1 MVGEDS
7 LLAVIFPY
15 TPVRCETGLAIHLPE
30 GAALRSVVDLWSGRD
45 WTDRVEAGEEG
56 ALRIPLEIPGDLEL
70 LALLIG
76 YDKG

>member
-7 LLAVIFPY
+7 LLAIVFPY
-15 TPVRCETGLAIHLPE
+15 TPVRCETGLAINLPE
-30 GAALRSVVDLWSGRD
+30 GTALRSVVDLWSGRD
-45 WTDRVEAGEEG
+45 WTDRVEEGEEG
-56 ALRIPLEIPGDLEL
+56 ALRIPLELPGDLEL